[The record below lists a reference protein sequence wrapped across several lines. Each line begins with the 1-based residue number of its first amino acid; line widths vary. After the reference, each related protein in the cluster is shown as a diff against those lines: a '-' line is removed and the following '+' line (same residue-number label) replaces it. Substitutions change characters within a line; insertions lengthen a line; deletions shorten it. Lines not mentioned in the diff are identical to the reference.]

1 MGSLLLEVTYRDNR
15 SEIIEIQDDKP
26 LQDLREYFNAETVEI
41 LKVFPKL
48 ATSEE
53 EQALVNKL

>member
-26 LQDLREYFNAETVEI
+26 LQDLREYFNAESVAL
-41 LKVFPKL
+41 LKVYRQPTL
-48 ATSEE
+48 NA
-53 EQALVNKL
+53 EQAALVNKI